1 MQDDDSID
9 SFLRRV
15 AATGPPPRFSSV
27 PRMVGRYEVRGVLGR
42 GGLGLVRD
50 GWDPQLGRE
59 VAIKFVRPDRTAG
72 EAGSRMQQR
81 LRREAQ
87 ALARL
92 AHEHVV
98 PVFDVGEA
106 DGQVWIVMK
115 KIAGP
120 TLRQWL
126 IRPRSVPEVLE
137 IFAEAGLALAAAH
150 DIGVVHRDFK
160 PDNVL
165 VEDGKA
171 IVVDFGLAD
180 GCTDGVS
187 LSAGLVSQ
195 PRAGDSSL
203 TESGTFLGTRGY
215 AAPEQ
220 IDGEAA
226 TAKSDQYAFCV
237 ALREALDGIRR
248 RQHHA
253 SPDTVDRRID
263 RALARGLQ
271 ARPAHR
277 WPSMHA
283 LLEALSLAP
292 DTRSWRAWAAGS
304 VVVACSVGIFVA
316 TRTSPCPPPAD
327 GWGDDVRAR
336 LADAATASGA
346 ADPRALANRLAE
358 ATNARVD
365 EWTNAWQQAC
375 PDGETPPATWPRARA
390 CLDEARTELTTMVET
405 IADSPEPVVLYAAPI
420 EIATLS
426 QLPRCQDER
435 WLGRDDEW
443 GPAERSLWR
452 DLWDAHALR
461 LVGRNDDAL
470 ALATTVL
477 RNTQTPGRRSLRAAA
492 LLELAELAGRRGDVE
507 EAERQFEA
515 AYVVANETADDR
527 AALTAATR
535 LTALMAQAGDRPAT
549 DALRWGRAAQTIIER
564 SGAAGRVEEAVLLES
579 LGWAQFYAGQPP
591 EAERSYRRAVAI
603 LEARY
608 GADDPNIATIR
619 AQLGHAYRAQG
630 RHDEAL
636 AEQRRAYEILRDT
649 LGPGFQDTIAAQASL
664 ALAHYERRELA
675 TAESLYRDAL
685 SHAEA
690 TFGAGHPVVFQLQ
703 GALGL
708 TLTSSGRAEEG
719 LVLQESALQGLQ
731 KVAGPEHLEAARLL
745 NQIQATY
752 RALGQLDGAASALTQ
767 AELIFVQSLGPEHP
781 DVRRNQRYRAAL
793 DVEDGRPERGR
804 DALEELVRT
813 HAKLDGPP
821 SDLAFTLVE
830 LGHAHLALGADR
842 AAMEAY
848 TQAIEVFTTVSP
860 AELSRPFTGRSNAY
874 RRLGKLDEAI
884 ADGERAIESAESFQV
899 SSKLLGDARFALARA
914 LTEADREPDRVVD
927 LAAGARAA
935 YVDAGAAG
943 SEMLAELEEW
953 STSLEEQ
960 PL

>member
-27 PRMVGRYEVRGVLGR
+27 PRVVGRYEVRGVLGS

-50 GWDPQLGRE
+50 GWDPRLGRE

-72 EAGSRMQQR
+72 EAGSRMQLR

-126 IRPRSVPEVLE
+126 ARSRSVSEVLE
-137 IFAEAGLALAAAH
+137 IFTQAGSALAAAH

-160 PDNVL
+160 PENVL
-165 VEDGKA
+165 VEDGRA
-171 IVVDFGLAD
+171 IVVDFGLAAASAED
-180 GCTDGVS
+180 SS
-187 LSAGLVSQ
+187 LSAALGSQ
-195 PRAGDSSL
+195 PRATDSSL
-203 TESGTFLGTRGY
+203 TESGTVLGTRAY

-226 TAKSDQYAFCV
+226 TTQSDQYSFCV
-237 ALREALDGIRR
+237 ALREALD
-248 RQHHA
+248 A
-253 SPDTVDRRID
+253 SRSDARHERVDRRID
-263 RALARGLQ
+263 RVLARGLEI
-271 ARPAHR
+271 RPAQR

-283 LLEALSLAP
+283 LLDALRRAP
-292 DTRSWRAWAAGS
+292 ETRSWRSWAAG
-304 VVVACSVGIFVA
+304 VTVAACSVATFVA
-316 TRTSPCPPPAD
+316 TRESPCSPPAD
-327 GWGDDVRAR
+327 GWGEDIRAR

-375 PDGETPPATWPRARA
+375 PEDEPPPATWPRARA
-390 CLDEARTELTTMVET
+390 CLDEARAELTTMVDT
-405 IADSPEPVVLYAAPI
+405 IADSPDPVVLYAAPI

-426 QLPRCQDER
+426 LLPRCQDER

-443 GPAERSLWR
+443 DPAERNLWR
-452 DLWDAHALR
+452 ELWDAHALR

-477 RNTQTPGRRSLRAAA
+477 RNAQTSARRSLRAAA
-492 LLELAELAGRRGDVE
+492 LLELAELSARRGDVE
-507 EAERQFEA
+507 EAERQFDA
-515 AYVVANETADDR
+515 AYVLANEAADDR

-535 LTALMAQAGDRPAT
+535 LTALMAQAGDRPTT
-549 DALRWGRAAQTIIER
+549 DALRWGRAAQTIIDR

-579 LGWAQFYAGQPP
+579 LGWAQFYAGKPP

-603 LEARY
+603 LEASF

-719 LVLQESALQGLQ
+719 LVLQEAALQGLQ
-731 KVAGPEHLEAARLL
+731 KVAGPEHLEVARLL

-752 RALGQLDGAASALTQ
+752 RALGQLDDAASALTQ

-781 DVRRNQRYRAAL
+781 DVRRNQRYKATL
-793 DVEDGRPERGR
+793 DVENGRPERGR

-842 AAMEAY
+842 AAVEAY
-848 TQAIEVFTTVSP
+848 TQAVEVFTTVSP

-884 ADGERAIESAESFQV
+884 ADAERAIQSAESFKV

-914 LTEADREPDRVVD
+914 LTEADQAPGRVVD

-943 SEMLAELEEW
+943 SEMLAELEAW
-953 STSLEEQ
+953 STSLEER
-960 PL
+960 PP